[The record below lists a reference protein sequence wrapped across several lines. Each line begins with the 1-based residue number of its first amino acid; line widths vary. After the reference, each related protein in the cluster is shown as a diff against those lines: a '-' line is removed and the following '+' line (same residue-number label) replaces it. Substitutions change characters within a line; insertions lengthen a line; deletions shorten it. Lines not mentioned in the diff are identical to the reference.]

1 MNTFDDFEYP
11 LSSHLLMR
19 DVVSFV
25 DNGSHSTT
33 MLSTSPDRISPHRRL
48 WHGGRDQILIDGV
61 IGLSHH
67 WVPGLSRMSRSSNN
81 YIVVRIM
88 EKIPANPGG

>member
-1 MNTFDDFEYP
+1 MNRFDDLEYP
-11 LSSHLLMR
+11 LSSHLLMG

-33 MLSTSPDRISPHRRL
+33 MLSTSSDRISPHRRL
-48 WHGGRDQILIDGV
+48 RHGGRDRILIDGV

-67 WVPGLSRMSRSSNN
+67 WVPGSSRMSRSSNN
-81 YIVVRIM
+81 YIVVRIT
-88 EKIPANPGG
+88 EKTPANPGG